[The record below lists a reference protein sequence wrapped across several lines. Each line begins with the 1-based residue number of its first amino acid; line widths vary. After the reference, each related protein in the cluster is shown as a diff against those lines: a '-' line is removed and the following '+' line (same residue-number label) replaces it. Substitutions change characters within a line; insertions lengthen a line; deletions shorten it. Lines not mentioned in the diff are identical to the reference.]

1 LPDFSFCSSVKGKD
15 FISSG
20 ADVWLVAESLE
31 ASMKVSLCLD
41 PARSWP
47 ELRVLAR
54 HTDAAGWHA
63 IYLPDHFMPHDPTGA
78 PLNGRVAECWTTLSA
93 LATQTSRVRLG
104 SLVSGNTYRH
114 PALVANMVATLD
126 QISGG
131 RVVLGVGAGWQPN
144 EHVAYGIPLPDA
156 VKRIAALEE
165 ACALLRSLLDEHRST
180 ISGATYHLLD
190 APCDPKPL
198 QARLPLLLGGGG
210 EQRTM
215 RVAARFADVWHTWAD
230 PVSFARKNAVLDRHC
245 HDFGRDP
252 ADIARATGGTVA
264 VSPTPRRAHGGRS
277 GDDVEGTTSQIVE
290 QLLEFRRAGTDEFIV
305 RDQATGVS
313 VAATLD
319 LIDVLTQEVL
329 PGIGP

>member
-1 LPDFSFCSSVKGKD
+1 MEL
-15 FISSG
+15 
-20 ADVWLVAESLE
+20 
-31 ASMKVSLCLD
+31 SLCLD

-47 ELRVLAR
+47 ELRTLAR

-63 IYLPDHFMPHDPTGA
+63 VYLPDHFMPHDPSGA
-78 PLNGRVAECWTTLSA
+78 PLDGPVAECWTTLSA

-104 SLVSGNTYRH
+104 SLVLGNTYRH
-114 PALVANMVATLD
+114 PALVAKMAATLD
-126 QISGG
+126 QVSGG

-156 VKRIAALEE
+156 AERIAALGE
-165 ACALLRSLLDEHRST
+165 ACAVLRTLLDEHRST
-180 ISGATYHLLD
+180 ISGATYRLLD

-198 QARLPLLLGGGG
+198 QERLPLLVGGGG

-215 RVAARFADVWHTWAD
+215 RVAAQYADVWHTWAD
-230 PVSFARKNAVLDRHC
+230 PVSFAGKNAVLDRHC
-245 HDFGRDP
+245 REIGRDP

-264 VSPTPRRAHGGRS
+264 VSSGPGRAHLGTG

-305 RDQATGVS
+305 RDQASDVS
-313 VAATLD
+313 LAATVD
-319 LIDVLTQEVL
+319 LIDALTQEVL
-329 PGIGP
+329 PVIDA